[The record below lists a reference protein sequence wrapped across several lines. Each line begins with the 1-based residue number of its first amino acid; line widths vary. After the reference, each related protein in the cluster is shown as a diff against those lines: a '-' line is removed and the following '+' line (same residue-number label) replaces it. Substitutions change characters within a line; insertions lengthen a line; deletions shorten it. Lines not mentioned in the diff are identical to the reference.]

1 MDLARVLSHLPERQH
16 EGHFGLC
23 ARSRGQDLPRAHL
36 LRLDRQAS
44 VTGYCIK
51 FKRLSLINDD
61 ALQAAIRYGM
71 TVDKRPGPEPT
82 RP

>member
-1 MDLARVLSHLPERQH
+1 VLGLEDKTYLARTYSAWI
-16 EGHFGLC
+16 GK
-23 ARSRGQDLPRAHL
+23 
-36 LRLDRQAS
+36 AS
-44 VTGYCIK
+44 VTGYC
-51 FKRLSLINDD
+51 INDD